1 MLNKNHMP
9 PSTGNGHGLLPNLLT
24 TIRTA
29 WQWWLTEMGWLIKP
43 ITHQFTNSQ
52 IPLLLVTD
60 ATEEPCLSAQS
71 SEQVSDWPNA
81 AVGRSIII
89 LLHPEQVLQ
98 LSLTLPR
105 SARANLRP
113 AVRYQL
119 AVEAPI
125 DEAALYFD
133 IGDIA
138 VARARDEIVIE
149 IALCKRSLVAN
160 LEKIVRSVGATGFLV
175 GFSPS
180 GELPPMYKFYT
191 SYNMRQSPAAARLNR
206 WLTVSA
212 IGIMLAIG
220 PVLYMSASWLEA
232 GVRVKINEGRA
243 AQGNAINLAEEHARI
258 RAIRELLA
266 QSQKLPGVLRV
277 MEDIA
282 IYLPNQAWISQ
293 FQYEHGHLK
302 LLGYA
307 VDPTATAR
315 ALEQSEHLRSIKLES
330 VSQLEPGSGDKS
342 VPQFVLNAA
351 FANKEA
357 K

>member
-1 MLNKNHMP
+1 MP
-9 PSTGNGHGLLPNLLT
+9 SPTDIERSLLPNLLAAS
-24 TIRTA
+24 RTA
-29 WQWWLTEMGWLIKP
+29 WQWWLTEMSWLIKP
-43 ITHQFTNSQ
+43 ITRHFTNSQ
-52 IPLLLVTD
+52 TPLLLVTD
-60 ATEEPCLSAQS
+60 VDGQPCLAALN
-71 SEQVSDWPNA
+71 SEQVSDWQSTC
-81 AVGRSIII
+81 VGRSIII

-258 RAIRELLA
+258 RAIRDLLA
-266 QSQKLPGVLRV
+266 QTQRSPGVLRV

-282 IYLPNQAWISQ
+282 MYLPNQAWISQ
-293 FQYEHGHLK
+293 LQYEHGHVK

-307 VDPTATAR
+307 VDPTVTAR
-315 ALEQSEHLRSIKLES
+315 ALEQSKHLKSIKLES
-330 VSQLEPGSGDKS
+330 VSQLEPVSGGKNI
-342 VPQFVLNAA
+342 PQFVLNAA
-351 FANKEA
+351 FANGEA